1 MKVMLFVLVAIS
13 TTMILGNA
21 NAYTPFEVS
30 GTSVTMQSYELDHEA
45 NSIILEIQVNDSKG
59 VLELTFERKFFDS
72 TSLEGDN
79 EFFIVVDGD
88 ELPYIE
94 TKTTS
99 TSRTIEANLASGVYE
114 VEIFGSHLLGK
125 TVEDYRITSQIKE
138 KNVQL
143 LNEKELLSKQIS
155 DLSAELVD
163 VKVKSNMLESKNE
176 ELEQKIFDPGNL
188 ISETEVQAT
197 NLISETEVQ
206 AKNIN
211 SIIVEQIAAITA
223 WFKSFF

>member
-1 MKVMLFVLVAIS
+1 MLFVLVAIS

>member
-1 MKVMLFVLVAIS
+1 MLVAIS

-21 NAYTPFEVS
+21 NAYAPFEVS
-30 GTSVTMQSYELDHEA
+30 GTSVTMQSYELDHEV
-45 NSIILEIQVNDSKG
+45 NSIILEIQVNDSEG
-59 VLELTFERKFFDS
+59 ILELTFERKFFDS
-72 TSLEGDN
+72 TSLEGDD
-79 EFFIVVDGD
+79 EFFIVVDGN

-94 TKTTS
+94 TQTTS
-99 TSRTIEANLASGVYE
+99 KSRTIEANLASGVYE

-125 TVEDYRITSQIKE
+125 TVEDYIITSQIKE

-163 VKVKSNMLESKNE
+163 VKVKSNILESENE
-176 ELEQKIFDPGNL
+176 ELGKKIFDPANL

-211 SIIVEQIAAITA
+211 SFIVEQIAAITV

>member
-1 MKVMLFVLVAIS
+1 MLFVLVAIS
-13 TTMILGNA
+13 TTMILGNV

-163 VKVKSNMLESKNE
+163 VTVKSNMLESKNE

>member
-45 NSIILEIQVNDSKG
+45 NSIILEIQVNNSKG

>member
-176 ELEQKIFDPGNL
+176 ELEQKIFDPANL

-206 AKNIN
+206 AKNIH
-211 SIIVEQIAAITA
+211 SIIVEQMAAITA